1 MEPYS
6 RISDNIDID
15 SKTNRS
21 ICNEVGE
28 RLQQDLRVEVPPL
41 PLYLARLIDELRK
54 RDK

>member
-15 SKTNRS
+15 SKTSRS
-21 ICNEVGE
+21 ISDEVGE
-28 RLQQDLRVEVPPL
+28 RLQQDLCIKVSPL